1 MQDAIIAIPYIPTQ
15 KELKRKSQIQQLKR
29 LSSAIYFFALS
40 VFLFEGFYVLI
51 TAGEKTFELIPNI
64 TLVSEPTSAIF
75 FPLFGFALY
84 FKWNFYAPLMLG
96 AVYSFWECSYTSIYY
111 ITHLTQYF
119 LMPFLWIALIFIAL
133 IYVQPKFNFTNLS
146 AVILFFT
153 YGNLIYSYFVYP
165 QYLTIIQ
172 ILSQLTIF
180 LFTWKS
186 VNPK

>member
-1 MQDAIIAIPYIPTQ
+1 MQEPQQKRNSLSISKRAI
-15 KELKRKSQIQQLKR
+15 
-29 LSSAIYFFALS
+29 LSIYFFALTI
-40 VFLFEGFYVLI
+40 FLFEGVYVLI
-51 TAGEKTFELIPNI
+51 TAGEKTFELIPTI

-75 FPLFGFALY
+75 FSLFGFALY

-96 AVYSFWECSYTSIYY
+96 AIYSFWELSYTTLYY
-111 ITHLTQYF
+111 VTHLPQYF
-119 LMPFLWIALIFIAL
+119 LMPFLWTALIFIAL

-153 YGNLIYSYFVYP
+153 YGNLIYSSFVYP
-165 QYLTIIQ
+165 QYPVIAQ